1 MNIRE
6 GLDPPKAGRECV
18 RLETTSALL
27 YLLLKRYDEF
37 IVRAPIRVQLRF
49 LRGLWLGD
57 GHKGGDRFYNTD
69 PRLIAVVEKL
79 LELHG
84 IKHSKHGPYKLS
96 RSALGYKPIYYVYIR
111 QKSKERFL
119 KLTGLAESPPRPL
132 SNQNK
137 TFY

>member
-1 MNIRE
+1 MKRLGLNIRE

-27 YLLLKRYDEF
+27 YPLLKRYDEF

-57 GHKGGDRFYNTD
+57 GYKGGDRFYNTD

-79 LELHG
+79 LELHS
-84 IKHSKHGPYKLS
+84 IKYSKHGLYKPGK
-96 RSALGYKPIYYVYIR
+96 SALGYKPIYHVYIR
-111 QKSKERFL
+111 RKSKECFL
-119 KLTGLAESPPRPL
+119 ALTGPPKAL
-132 SNQNK
+132 HALIKSK
-137 TFY
+137 